1 MSCFLSAALLAAATS
16 LAVTAAA
23 DDKKD
28 EPKGEKLKTILS
40 VTCELDKDKK
50 TLTVTAVGQ
59 VPTGGWK
66 GAKLVRREAKEA
78 PKDGIYEYDMTAVRP
93 TGIVTQIISKVTAK
107 DVWEDPPAD
116 LKGVKVYGA
125 GAGAKAAKVEK

>member
-1 MSCFLSAALLAAATS
+1 MSRFMGAALLTAAAS

-23 DDKKD
+23 DDKKG

-40 VTCELDKDKK
+40 VTCELDKGKK

-93 TGIVTQIISKVTAK
+93 TGIVTQVISKVTAK
-107 DVWEDPPAD
+107 DTWEDPPAD
-116 LKGVKVYGA
+116 LKGVKVYGD
-125 GAGAKAAKVEK
+125 GDGAKAAKVKE